1 MFNNK
6 ILINILS
13 EMADV
18 IKENRGLLTDLD
30 QAIGDGDHGINLD
43 RGFSA
48 LKESLDSLKD
58 KDCASIL
65 NSAAMVFISKVGGAS
80 GPLYGTAFMR
90 AGKEIAGKENITGED
105 AINMFNAAIEGIMKR
120 GKSDKGDK
128 TMLDT
133 LIPAFEAFKSAIEN
147 GDDFESISE
156 KTLEA
161 AKEGLEYTKT
171 IAARKG
177 RANYLGER
185 SIGHQDPGATSSY
198 LMLKVIADVLAK
210 EL

>member
-1 MFNNK
+1 
-6 ILINILS
+6 
-13 EMADV
+13 
-18 IKENRGLLTDLD
+18 
-30 QAIGDGDHGINLD
+30 
-43 RGFSA
+43 
-48 LKESLDSLKD
+48 
-58 KDCASIL
+58 
-65 NSAAMVFISKVGGAS
+65 MVFISKVGGAS